1 MSTELLLNEVRKLG
15 IDQRIRFIDDVWQT
29 IGEDDPNYLLDDDMR
44 AELDRRLEDFHGNP
58 TDGSPWEEVKQRLL
72 RKS

>member
-44 AELDRRLEDFHGNP
+44 AELDRRLEDFRGNP
-58 TDGSPWEEVKQRLL
+58 IDGSPWEEVKQRLL